1 MEFGPLLQRI
11 RAKSSSYGKENL
23 ITILTPISSLAQSK
37 VACSRAWLDSNQDIM
52 SKLFLSGGKT
62 IRLSSKA
69 TSKLS
74 GSTLRISIISTSRH
88 STTSKENK

>member
-11 RAKSSSYGKENL
+11 RAKSNSYGNENL

-37 VACSRAWLDSNQDIM
+37 AACSKVWLDSNQDIM

-69 TSKLS
+69 TSKFS
-74 GSTLRISIISTSRH
+74 GSTSRISIISTSRH
-88 STTSKENK
+88 STISKENK